1 MRLLII
7 GLALLSGS
15 AMAAPDSAESS
26 EARFTKRF
34 HAADKD
40 KNGMLS
46 REEAYAEFP
55 RAPEYFDEIDINKDG
70 QVTLT
75 EVAMARDKRIAASM
89 SSGGG
94 KYTLPSEAPKS
105 AAKPST
111 DGKQFS
117 SKAEANRYYRYEY
130 YESLNSSREKAES
143 RGETNTAEPNPNLLK
158 KSF

>member
-7 GLALLSGS
+7 GLALLSGN

-40 KNGMLS
+40 KNRMLS

-89 SSGGG
+89 SSGG

-105 AAKPST
+105 AAKSST